1 METVIIGGRASVVG
15 AFLGAFL
22 RGLRVGVLLQKEFQ
36 AQERTF
42 NEQLAKTK
50 KELVQ
55 QFQEQLY
62 KSKDAWMQGLETA
75 KSEWLR
81 EVGRLMQHQETTS
94 MRLAANEKVVRAAS
108 QALAVYFQRQAKKMG
123 ESEEDV
129 RRLVENLIQAT
140 TDQMGL
146 SDAD

>member
-1 METVIIGGRASVVG
+1 METVVIGALGVI
-15 AFLGAFL
+15 LGAFL
-22 RGLRVGVLLQKEFQ
+22 RGFRLGVLLQEKFDAQKE
-36 AQERTF
+36 AF
-42 NEQLAKTK
+42 NKQLAETK

-55 QFQEQLY
+55 QFQEQLD

-75 KSEWLR
+75 KREWLR
-81 EVGRLMQHQETTS
+81 EVGRLMQQQETTS
-94 MRLAANEKVVRAAS
+94 TRLEANEKVVRAAS

-129 RRLVENLIQAT
+129 RRLVENLMQAT
-140 TDQMGL
+140 TDQMGP